1 MNMKKYIL
9 KTLGI
14 AAIFMIAV
22 SCEDATDVVQE
33 GELNEEVAFQTVAD
47 LQTGLNG
54 AYAAYGPDFGGNGT
68 GDALYAN
75 AILSDNLKAGQASNG
90 QGAQAYAY
98 IVNFAGG
105 TPSSAIWANR
115 YATIN
120 RVNRVLRAMGN
131 LTFTTQSDIN
141 EANHIKGQLLGLR
154 ALAHFD
160 LFEYYTV
167 DYQDPNS
174 LAIINVDF
182 VPATSDA
189 FERNTVAET
198 VAFINADLAEA
209 NTLLDPSNITAA
221 TPIFINRDFVKALQV
236 KLAVNVGDFGAQT
249 MTLTNQLLN
258 DYPLANQIQYS
269 SMYLGADN
277 TEVIFKLARVNG
289 DNGVGGLFYF
299 NQVMPNDAFLEIS
312 NQLLNELSALPNDIR
327 RSVNLA
333 PVSTIIGLD
342 DPANELLINKYPGG
356 SGGLQVNDI
365 MIVRSSEIQLIK
377 AEIEARNGMLGNAAQ
392 TVQDL
397 RDART
402 GSASPAPSYAS
413 LNAALTDI
421 LSERRKE
428 FCFEGKRFL
437 DIKRIGSEI
446 GLGVNRLAV
455 DCGTF
460 DAPCDLAV
468 GDFRFTLAIPQNEL
482 DGNNA
487 ITQNP
492 GY

>member
-1 MNMKKYIL
+1 MKKYIL

-22 SCEDATDVVQE
+22 ACEDATDVVQE
-33 GELNEEVAFQTVAD
+33 GELNEQAAFQSVAD

-68 GDALYAN
+68 GDGIYAN

-90 QGAQAYAY
+90 QGAQAYSY

-105 TPSSAIWANR
+105 TPSNSIWSNR

-131 LTFTTQSDIN
+131 LTFTTQSDID
-141 EANHIKGQLLGLR
+141 ESNHIKGQLLGLR

-160 LFEYYTV
+160 LFEYFTV

-182 VPATSDA
+182 VPLTSDS

-198 VAFINADLAEA
+198 IAFIKADLEEA
-209 NTLLDPSNITAA
+209 NTLLDPSNATAN
-221 TPIFINRDFVKALQV
+221 TPIFISRDFIKAMQI
-236 KLAVNVGDFGAQT
+236 KLAVDEGSFDAQT
-249 MTLTNQLLN
+249 MTMANQLLN
-258 DYPLANQIQYS
+258 DYPLANQVQYAT
-269 SMYLGADN
+269 MYLDADN

-299 NQVMPNDAFLEIS
+299 NQVMPSDGFLEIS
-312 NQLLNELSALPNDIR
+312 NQLLNELSELPNDIR

-333 PVSTIIGLD
+333 PASTIVGLN
-342 DPANELLINKYPGG
+342 DPTNELLINKYPGG
-356 SGGLQVNDI
+356 AGGLQVNDI
-365 MIVRSSEIQLIK
+365 KLIRASEIQLLK
-377 AEIEARNGMLGNAAQ
+377 AEMQARNGMLPQAAQ

-402 GSASPAPSYAS
+402 GSASPAPNYGS
-413 LNAALTDI
+413 LNVALTDI
-421 LSERRKE
+421 LKERRKE

-437 DIKRIGSEI
+437 DIKRIGSDI
-446 GLGVNRLAV
+446 GLGVSRLPA

-468 GDFRFTLAIPQNEL
+468 NDFRFTLAIPQAEL